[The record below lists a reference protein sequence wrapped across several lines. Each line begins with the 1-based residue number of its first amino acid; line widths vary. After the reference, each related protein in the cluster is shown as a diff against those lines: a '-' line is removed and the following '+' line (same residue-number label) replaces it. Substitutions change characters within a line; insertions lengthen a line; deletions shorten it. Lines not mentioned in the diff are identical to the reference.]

1 MKNEDTEGFQERQE
15 KQNEER
21 ITSIS
26 PTLPHVSMTPPHF
39 LGSSK
44 GPDYLEMELEIKD
57 YRPGSWDDNKESL
70 VLLLLLPYLLS
81 SSSSFSSSTSLSVLL
96 SCHPHTPCFLSPL
109 GHCTYSSLCL
119 KHSLPRNSFNLLLK
133 HYALSETLPDHKH
146 SELGT
151 FSTTFL

>member
-1 MKNEDTEGFQERQE
+1 MRIQKAFRKGRKSRMKKG
-15 KQNEER
+15 
-21 ITSIS
+21 S
-26 PTLPHVSMTPPHF
+26 PFPPPYHMTPPHF
-39 LGSSK
+39 LGFSK

-57 YRPGSWDDNKESL
+57 HRPGSWDDNKESL
-70 VLLLLLPYLLS
+70 FLLLLLPYLFS
-81 SSSSFSSSTSLSVLL
+81 SSSSFSSSTSLSVLP

-133 HYALSETLPDHKH
+133 HYALSEALPDHKH